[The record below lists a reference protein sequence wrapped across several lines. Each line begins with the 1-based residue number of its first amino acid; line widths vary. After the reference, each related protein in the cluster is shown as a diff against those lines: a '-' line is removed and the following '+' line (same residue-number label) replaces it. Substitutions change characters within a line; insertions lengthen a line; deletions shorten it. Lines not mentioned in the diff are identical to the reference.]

1 MDAILNLDKPPNL
14 SSAAAVGTV
23 KRLLPRGTKVGH
35 AGTLDPFATG
45 VLLVLIGKATKR
57 CESMMN
63 QPKAYRATV
72 KLGATTVTDDRTEPE
87 LPNDWAGEPPTRY
100 AVESL
105 LPEFVG
111 DIIQR
116 PPAFSALKVGGKRAY
131 QLARKGV
138 APPLSSRTVKV
149 YELSIV
155 DYQWPLLS
163 IDVRSG
169 RGFYVRALAR
179 DLGER
184 LGCGG
189 YLTELR
195 RTAVGEY
202 RVDESATLATLTAET
217 LHSLKHR
224 LVSDTKN

>member
-1 MDAILNLDKPPNL
+1 MNLDKPTNL
-14 SSAAAVGTV
+14 SSAAAVGAV

-72 KLGATTVTDDRTEPE
+72 KLGATTATDDRTEPE
-87 LPNDWAGEPPTRY
+87 LPSDFAGEPPPP
-100 AVESL
+100 AAIEAL
-105 LPEFVG
+105 LPEFTG

-138 APPLSSRTVKV
+138 TPPLQPRTVKV
-149 YELSIV
+149 YALSIE
-155 DYQWPLLS
+155 DYQFPLLT
-163 IDVRSG
+163 IEVRSG

-202 RVDESATLATLTAET
+202 RVEDAVTLATLTPEIVQ
-217 LHSLKHR
+217 SLVR
-224 LVSDTKN
+224 CPV